1 MSVKIMRMVW
11 DLEMD
16 QKDKLVLL
24 AYADCA
30 DHDGGS
36 IHPAVVTIAKRTGYS
51 ERSIQRHTR
60 LLEKHGW
67 LISDGYGVGQGNT
80 NRWHMKLMDGVQ
92 VSPFAEIN
100 ADTHISFLETEKE
113 TPLAQERVTP
123 VAQERVTPVQ
133 EKVTAVTEKV
143 TPMTLK
149 GDTAVSSEPSL
160 TVIKPSANARAF
172 AAQKI
177 KMLPQKAQRG
187 ETAELQRARSPNVWL
202 SDHEPGLPIGEGLVV
217 GLGEPFVF
225 FSIRGTNTSRGGLTS
240 AFATGAGKPPSSGR
254 RHEPPNPH
262 FLSLIPDP

>member
-1 MSVKIMRMVW
+1 MLCPVHGWGLALPESQGVKIMSVKIMRMVW
-11 DLEMD
+11 NLEMD

-67 LISDGYGVGQGNT
+67 LISDGYGAGQGNT
-80 NRWHMKLMDGVQ
+80 NRWHMPLVDGAIL
-92 VSPFAEIN
+92 SAFAEIK
-100 ADTHISFLETEKE
+100 ADTDGTFSESEKM
-113 TPLAQERVTP
+113 TPGEEKMTP
-123 VAQERVTPVQ
+123 VA
-133 EKVTAVTEKV
+133 EKV

-149 GDTAVSSEPSL
+149 GDTAVSSESSL

-202 SDHEPGLPIGEGLVV
+202 SDHEPPPPAASGNLASPPTSRNCFCFV
-217 GLGEPFVF
+217 PRNKSPTASPYPACFVF
-225 FSIRGTNTSRGGLTS
+225 AR
-240 AFATGAGKPPSSGR
+240 
-254 RHEPPNPH
+254 PNI
-262 FLSLIPDP
+262 FWVQG